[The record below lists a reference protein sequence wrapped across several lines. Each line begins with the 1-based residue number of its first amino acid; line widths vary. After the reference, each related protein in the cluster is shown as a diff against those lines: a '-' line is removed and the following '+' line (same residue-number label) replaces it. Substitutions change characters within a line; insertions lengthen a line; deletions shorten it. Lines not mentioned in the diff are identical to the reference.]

1 MALVKKKADLGLTGD
16 LIPIGNHVAVISNSD
31 EEIYDISALFFKHG
45 LKDKEKVIFFPDT
58 MSPEEFEDEMKSR
71 GIDLSDKDS
80 FQVTS
85 AEEVYCPEGK
95 FEMDNMMTA
104 LKNSME
110 ESLQEGFSSIRG
122 GAEMTW
128 ALKKLDNSHQLFKYE
143 AKLTN
148 TLRNMP
154 FLGVCMY
161 NTTKFTG
168 ETIMDVLKTHPLIV
182 TGGKIIKNPYYIPA
196 DEFLKNYTPHAL

>member
-1 MALVKKKADLGLTGD
+1 MASIKKEAVLGLTED
-16 LIPIGNHVAVISNSD
+16 LIQIGNHVAVISNSD
-31 EEIYDISALFFKHG
+31 EEIYDITARFFERG
-45 LKDKEKVIFFPDT
+45 LKEKEKVMFFPDT
-58 MSPEEFEDEMKSR
+58 ISPEEFEVEMKNR
-71 GIDLSDKDS
+71 GVVLTHQDS
-80 FQVTS
+80 IQITP

-95 FEMDNMMTA
+95 FEMDNMMTV

-128 ALKKLDNSHQLFKYE
+128 ALKKLDNSQQLFKYE

-161 NTTKFTG
+161 NTTKFNG

-182 TGGKIIKNPYYIPA
+182 TGGKMIKNPYYIPA
-196 DEFLKNYTPHAL
+196 DEFLKDYISHAL